1 MGPLVVLANQVSDLD
16 PLVMAAVRPFRT
28 LRRVYWGGD
37 VARLF
42 AGPVRRFFC
51 RALHIFPVD
60 ARAPAASLAL
70 AQAVLKR
77 GDSLIWFPE
86 AWPSPRG
93 ELPPFLPGLATLGRP
108 TRPRPFPPL
117 AHSPFASIPPVAP

>member
-1 MGPLVVLANQVSDLD
+1 MRLLFRGKREGLSGAPPMGPLVVVANHVSDLD
-16 PLVMAAVRPFRT
+16 PLVMAAVLPFRT

-60 ARAPAASLAL
+60 ERAPAASLAL
-70 AQAVLKR
+70 AAAVMKR
-77 GDSLIWFPE
+77 GGEIG
-86 AWPSPRG
+86 RG
-93 ELPPFLPGLATLGRP
+93 SCRVRGGTN
-108 TRPRPFPPL
+108 
-117 AHSPFASIPPVAP
+117 V